1 MKEMK
6 MTSQLW
12 IIESTSLITKKPIY
26 FRAIRGRKSRWS
38 EDINR
43 AYAFSSKGSA
53 EHYINMKQ
61 LKYVQ
66 IKPIKRST
74 EIIKSHPMTQIF
86 TLWN

>member
-1 MKEMK
+1 MKGMK

-12 IIESTSLITKKPIY
+12 IIESTSLVTKKPIY
-26 FRAIRGRKSRWS
+26 FRTIRGRKCRWS

-43 AYAFSSKGSA
+43 AYAFSSKESA
-53 EHYINMKQ
+53 ENCIQMKQ

-74 EIIKSHPMTQIF
+74 EIIKTHPMSQIF
-86 TLWN
+86 TLWK